1 MALKKLCSYSGCNTL
16 VDYGTKY
23 CDKHKTKDKDRYKD
37 YRRSRLRDEEEKAR
51 QEFYNSV
58 EWKNIRDL
66 AIRKCFG
73 IDIVEY
79 YRTGQI
85 IKGYTVHHI
94 IELKDDWNKRLD
106 INNLIYLSQE
116 NHIKIHKLMEQSKED
131 KDKVV
136 EMLLQVKARFEQEF
150 GLEKEEK
157 INKNE
162 LRKIDDKSYQSFL
175 M

>member
-1 MALKKLCSYSGCNTL
+1 MALKKLCSYSGCNVL

-23 CDKHKTKDKDRYKD
+23 CYKHRTKDKERYKD

-73 IDIVEY
+73 VDIVEY

-94 IELKDDWNKRLD
+94 VELKDDWNKRLD
-106 INNLIYLSQE
+106 INNLIYLTQE
-116 NHIKIHKLMEQSKED
+116 NHIKIHKLMERSKED
-131 KDKVV
+131 KDKVI
-136 EMLLQVKARFEQEF
+136 EMLLELKARFEQEF
-150 GLEKEEK
+150 ILEKEEK
-157 INKNE
+157 NK
-162 LRKIDDKSYQSFL
+162 
-175 M
+175 

>member
-23 CDKHKTKDKDRYKD
+23 CNKHKTKDKDRYKD
-37 YRRSRLRDEEEKAR
+37 YRRNRLQDKEEKAR
-51 QEFYNSV
+51 QDFYNSL

-66 AIRKCFG
+66 VIKKCFG

-85 IKGYTVHHI
+85 IMGYTVHHI
-94 IELKDDWNKRLD
+94 VELKDDWNKRLD

-116 NHIKIHKLMEQSKED
+116 NHIKIHKMMEKSKEE

-136 EMLLQVKARFEQEF
+136 EMLLQVKARFEREF
-150 GLEKEEK
+150 GL
-157 INKNE
+157 
-162 LRKIDDKSYQSFL
+162 R
-175 M
+175 

>member
-1 MALKKLCSYSGCNTL
+1 MALKKLCSYSGCNVL

-23 CDKHKTKDKDRYKD
+23 CYKHRTKDKERYKD

-66 AIRKCFG
+66 AIKKCFG

-79 YRTGQI
+79 YKTGQI
-85 IKGYTVHHI
+85 IMGYTVHHI
-94 IELKDDWNKRLD
+94 VELKDDWEKRLD

-116 NHIKIHKLMEQSKED
+116 NHVKIHKMMERSKEE

-136 EMLLQVKARFEQEF
+136 EMLLQVKARFEREF
-150 GLEKEEK
+150 GLRQEEK
-157 INKNE
+157 INKN
-162 LRKIDDKSYQSFL
+162 
-175 M
+175 

>member
-1 MALKKLCSYSGCNTL
+1 MALKKLCSYSGCNVL

-23 CDKHKTKDKDRYKD
+23 CYKHRTKDKERYKD

-66 AIRKCFG
+66 AIKKCFG

-79 YRTGQI
+79 YKTGQI
-85 IKGYTVHHI
+85 IMGYTVHHI
-94 IELKDDWNKRLD
+94 VELKDDWNKRLD

-116 NHIKIHKLMEQSKED
+116 NHLRIHKLMERSKED
-131 KDKVV
+131 KDKVI
-136 EMLLQVKARFEQEF
+136 EMLLELKARFEQEF
-150 GLEKEEK
+150 ILEKEEK
-157 INKNE
+157 NK
-162 LRKIDDKSYQSFL
+162 
-175 M
+175 

>member
-1 MALKKLCSYSGCNTL
+1 MALKKLCSYSGCNVL

-23 CDKHKTKDKDRYKD
+23 CYKHRTKDKERYKD

-51 QEFYNSV
+51 QKFYNSP
-58 EWKNIRDL
+58 EWKNVRDL
-66 AIRKCFG
+66 VIRKCFG

-131 KDKVV
+131 KEKVI
-136 EMLLQVKARFEQEF
+136 EMLLEVKARFEQEF

-162 LRKIDDKSYQSFL
+162 LMKIDD
-175 M
+175 

>member
-1 MALKKLCSYSGCNTL
+1 MALKKLCSYSGCNVL

-23 CDKHKTKDKDRYKD
+23 CYKHRTKDKERYKD

-66 AIRKCFG
+66 AIKKCFG

-79 YRTGQI
+79 YKTGQI
-85 IKGYTVHHI
+85 IMGYTVHHI
-94 IELKDDWNKRLD
+94 VELKDDWNKRLD

-116 NHIKIHKLMEQSKED
+116 NHLRIHKMMERSKED
-131 KDKVV
+131 KDKVI
-136 EMLLQVKARFEQEF
+136 EMLLEVKARFESEF

-162 LRKIDDKSYQSFL
+162 LMKIDD
-175 M
+175 

>member
-1 MALKKLCSYSGCNTL
+1 MPIKKLCSYSGCNVL

-23 CDKHKTKDKDRYKD
+23 CDKHRTKDKERYKD
-37 YRRSRLRDEEEKAR
+37 YRRSRLQDREEKAR
-51 QEFYNSV
+51 QDFYNST

-66 AIRKCFG
+66 VIRKCFA

-79 YRTGQI
+79 YKTGQI
-85 IKGYTVHHI
+85 VMGYTVHHI

-116 NHIKIHKLMEQSKED
+116 NHIKIHKLMERSKED
-131 KDKVV
+131 KEKVI

-157 INKNE
+157 INKKFM
-162 LRKIDDKSYQSFL
+162 KIDD
-175 M
+175 